1 MLHKY
6 RVTFRDFAGKKRK
19 VIVRAANSY
28 LAANLVRLKYES
40 QVDLIIDVEEMLI
53 MVRYINVKD

>member
-1 MLHKY
+1 MLNKY

-28 LAANLVRLKYES
+28 LAANLVRLKYDS
-40 QVDLIIDVEEMLI
+40 QVDLIVDVREVM
-53 MVRYINVKD
+53 R